1 MDKKECHQ
9 IKNLLIC
16 LIFVLTDE
24 FDAYIVVSF
33 VNATLVL
40 SIGETVEEVTDSG
53 FLGTTPTLCCSTLGD
68 DALVQVYPEGIRHI
82 RADKRVNEWKAPGK
96 KTVIKCA
103 VNQRQVVIASSGG
116 ELVYFEMD
124 PVSSAQDF

>member
-68 DALVQVYPEGIRHI
+68 DTLVQVYPEGIRHI

-103 VNQRQVVIASSGG
+103 VNRRQVVIALSGG